1 MNAEQRKTLFEQWF
15 IDQGDG
21 ASQRNRYL
29 REHLRH
35 LGNRSS
41 KVGYRTDV
49 FLQGYPTA
57 FHCDDP
63 NEILTAYEAAKASG
77 QGPDSDHPNYKY
89 FVSSAL
95 LAYYKFL
102 CNLQPVGGN
111 EPLETPPEE
120 HQDNMDDIEVESF
133 HVAGYIDFD
142 SRKDEADEI
151 GEGGERF
158 IAQVERE
165 MLAAAGRK
173 DLALAVVNMR
183 DSESNAAPY
192 DIASFNPDGTK
203 VFVEVKTSVNQFDA
217 VAYISRNELAF
228 WRSHQ
233 EQYRFYRVYNYDKE
247 TGKGQYEL
255 IDGTEL
261 EDSCVFI
268 PIKYAIEFRSS

>member
-1 MNAEQRKTLFEQWF
+1 MNAEQRKILFEQWF
-15 IDQGDG
+15 INQGDG
-21 ASQRNRYL
+21 APQRNRYL
-29 REHLRH
+29 KEHLRH

-41 KVGYRTDV
+41 KVGYRTNV

-63 NEILTAYEAAKASG
+63 DEILTAYEAAKASG

-95 LAYYKFL
+95 LAYHEFL
-102 CNLQPVGGN
+102 CSLQPAETN
-111 EPLETPPEE
+111 KPLETELEAPQETKG
-120 HQDNMDDIEVESF
+120 DRGTEVSYNT
-133 HVAGYIDFD
+133 GYIDFD

-173 DLALAVVNMR
+173 DLALAVVIMR